1 MLTKKT
7 LPPAKF
13 GGAYE
18 ENFAFGKVLRSDSM
32 KRRFGYKHILLG
44 LTLSIAVTG
53 CANTKPNNP
62 TNETQGGGTPV
73 ETPAAKQLKV
83 KTFYTDDN
91 LDKLFEREANIT
103 YTADSDKYKA
113 ALDALKT
120 SPDAKLF
127 PLSKGITYRSAKLD
141 SGNLTID
148 LSIASDGR
156 LGAPGEDLLVE
167 SIRNSMFQ
175 FTEVKTIEILVD
187 GKKTESMMG
196 HVSLPHPIKRN

>member
-1 MLTKKT
+1 
-7 LPPAKF
+7 
-13 GGAYE
+13 
-18 ENFAFGKVLRSDSM
+18 M

-44 LTLSIAVTG
+44 LTIAIAVTG
-53 CANTKPNNP
+53 CANTKTNNP
-62 TNETQGGGTPV
+62 TNENQAGGTQV

-91 LDKLFEREANIT
+91 LAKLFEREASIT
-103 YTADSDKYKA
+103 YTADADKYKA

-120 SPDAKLF
+120 SPDTSLF
-127 PLSKGITYRSAKLD
+127 PLSKGITYRTAKLEN
-141 SGNLTID
+141 GNLTID
-148 LSIASDGR
+148 LSIANEGR

-175 FTEVKTIEILVD
+175 FAEVKTIEILVD